1 MQKHNKSKQT
11 RYSTVAFVM
20 PIALAGMTLM
30 PQGIKAVP
38 LRSGLTVEQTAIE
51 PNETFAVKNVAQIN
65 PHTIEV
71 NYTDGRQHTVDFYGD
86 NIMRL
91 FRDDKGGVVRD
102 PVATPPAK
110 ILTEFARRLT
120 GNISAVDVDGTLQ
133 ITPPAISLNIDK
145 HTGNMNIVDL
155 RSGKTVVENLTPA
168 KIDKGNTSV
177 SLTQHE
183 GEYFYGGG
191 VQNGRFSH

>member
-71 NYTDGRQHTVDFYGD
+71 NYTDGRQLTVDFYGE
-86 NIMRL
+86 NIMSLISNKKRE
-91 FRDDKGGVVRD
+91 VV
-102 PVATPPAK
+102 
-110 ILTEFARRLT
+110 
-120 GNISAVDVDGTLQ
+120 S
-133 ITPPAISLNIDK
+133 
-145 HTGNMNIVDL
+145 
-155 RSGKTVVENLTPA
+155 
-168 KIDKGNTSV
+168 
-177 SLTQHE
+177 
-183 GEYFYGGG
+183 
-191 VQNGRFSH
+191 